1 LKHTQVTF
9 AAVVLVFASTGLA
22 SAAGCTHPQSI
33 EILRALGPENSIE
46 KALDILKKRK
56 ANVRMTYKADGHER
70 KTVAEKLP
78 SLKYQSLEVSVYSNF
93 PGGFIVTYTE
103 LLSLSF
109 SSQGVLTDSSCRKFG
124 TGP

>member
-1 LKHTQVTF
+1 LKHIRLTS
-9 AAVVLVFASTGLA
+9 VVVVSLLASTGLA
-22 SAAGCTHPQSI
+22 SAAGCSHPQSI
-33 EILRALGPENSIE
+33 EILRALAPENSIG

-70 KTVAEKLP
+70 ETAAEKLP
-78 SLKYQSLEVSVYSNF
+78 SLKYQSLEVSVYSTF
-93 PGGFIVTYTE
+93 PGGFIVTYDE